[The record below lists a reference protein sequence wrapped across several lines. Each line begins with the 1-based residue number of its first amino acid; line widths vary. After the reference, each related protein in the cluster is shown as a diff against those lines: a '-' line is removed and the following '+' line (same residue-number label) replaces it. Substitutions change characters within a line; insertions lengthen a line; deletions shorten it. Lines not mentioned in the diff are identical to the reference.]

1 VPVLVLGETGT
12 GKELVARAI
21 HARSS
26 RRERPFL
33 AVSCAAIA
41 GSLLESEL
49 FGHEPGAFTGAVA
62 RKAGIFEQGH
72 GGTVFLDE
80 VGEMPLAMQ
89 AAVLRVLESGELRRV
104 GGRETIRVDV
114 RIVAATHRDLRAM
127 VGSGAFREDLL
138 FRLRVFPVELPPL
151 RERLEDVPLLADAIV
166 AELAD
171 AAGAPP
177 PPLTTTARRRLLEH
191 GWPGNVRELR
201 NVLARAVIL
210 SSGGAIA
217 GDAVTFDTTSKD
229 PSAGLAPAPG
239 AAAEVEVIDFQVAK
253 DRWIRSFLEAALR
266 RTRGNVTRAAELTGM
281 KRQAFGRLLATHGVG
296 AEAFRA

>member
-1 VPVLVLGETGT
+1 
-12 GKELVARAI
+12 
-21 HARSS
+21 
-26 RRERPFL
+26 
-33 AVSCAAIA
+33 
-41 GSLLESEL
+41 ESEL
-49 FGHEPGAFTGAVA
+49 FGHEPGAFTGAA
-62 RKAGIFEQGH
+62 GRKAGIFEQAD

-80 VGEMPLAMQ
+80 VGEMPLPMQ

-114 RIVAATHRDLRAM
+114 RLVAATHRDLRAM
-127 VGSGAFREDLL
+127 VGKGAFREDLL
-138 FRLRVFPVELPPL
+138 FRLRVFPIELPPL

-166 AELAD
+166 SELAE
-171 AAGAPP
+171 AAGAAPP
-177 PPLTTTARRRLLEH
+177 ALTTVARRRLLEH

-217 GDAVTFDTTSKD
+217 ADAVTFDTD
-229 PSAGLAPAPG
+229 GGPGPG
-239 AAAEVEVIDFQVAK
+239 AGAAPEVEVIDFQVSK